1 VPKFIAEDMMAQKI
15 QVLLVDDID
24 GSTADETVTFALD
37 GVSYEIDLT
46 DEHASQLREDFA
58 KWVGAARKVSGRSAA
73 RPARGTARRS
83 SSSDAD
89 AIRQWA
95 RANGHKVSDRGRIPA
110 SVREAYEAAH

>member
-1 VPKFIAEDMMAQKI
+1 MAQKI

-24 GSTADETVTFALD
+24 GSKADETVTFALE

-46 DEHASQLREDFA
+46 EEHAAQLREDFA
-58 KWVGAARKVSGRSAA
+58 KWVGAARKVSGRSTG
-73 RPARGTARRS
+73 RSTRSSSRRS

-89 AIRQWA
+89 TVRQWA